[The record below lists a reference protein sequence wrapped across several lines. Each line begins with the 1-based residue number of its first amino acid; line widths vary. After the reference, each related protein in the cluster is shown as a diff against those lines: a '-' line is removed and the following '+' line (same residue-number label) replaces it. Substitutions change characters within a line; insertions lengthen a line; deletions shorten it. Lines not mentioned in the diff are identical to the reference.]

1 MGGKAVLTGNLKFT
15 SLADLFQI
23 IGGNNSTGTLRITS
37 QYVPHPGIVQFVKG
51 NPINATNGS
60 LRGLD
65 AVYSLF
71 GRTEGNFEFTEE
83 KVSAGDRTIK
93 KNRME
98 IVLDALRMLDDGV
111 IEKVGPNTADELLSE
126 DGTPSKDGHKR
137 ELPLIKGP
145 AIDYLYILD
154 EEEFSDGRVVVK
166 EGSHGKWIWVILD
179 GAAQITRETSRGPLT
194 IAKLGE
200 GCFIG
205 SFTSLLFQ
213 EYARSATVTAMGD
226 LRLGLLDTQ
235 RLAGEFYTLP
245 ADFRNTLSSLD
256 RRLRNIT
263 DRAVD
268 LSTSKEDP
276 LVLPAKGLEVVVD
289 MGSKKDDLYCIK
301 EGQAYVVGKTAKA
314 ALPLLTLQKD
324 DVFGNFPSMDMGQE
338 PRNAS
343 VFGTQSLK
351 TVPLD
356 TEQLQT
362 SYDHLSQTFK
372 AMIFNICT
380 CVSIT
385 TKLVYLLSRGK

>member
-37 QYVPHPGIVQFVKG
+37 QYVPQPGIVHFLKG
-51 NPINATNGS
+51 NPVNAANGP
-60 LRGLD
+60 LKGLD

-71 GRTEGNFEFTEE
+71 GRTEGNFEFSEE
-83 KVSAGDRTIK
+83 KLSVEHAIK

-111 IEKVGPNTADELLSE
+111 IEKVGPTTADELLSKKGAKSG
-126 DGTPSKDGHKR
+126 DGQKR
-137 ELPLIKGP
+137 ELPVIKGP

-154 EEEFSDGRVVVK
+154 EEEFSDGKTVVK

-179 GAAQITRETSRGPLT
+179 GAAQITRETARGPLT
-194 IAKLGE
+194 LAKLGE

-213 EYARSATVTAMGD
+213 EYARSATVSAMGD

-235 RLAGEFYTLP
+235 RLAGEFNTLP

-256 RRLRNIT
+256 RRLKKIT

-268 LSTSKEDP
+268 LSAKKEDS
-276 LVLPAKGLEVVVD
+276 LSLPAKGLEVVVEL
-289 MGSKKDDLYCIK
+289 GSKKDDLYCIQ
-301 EGQAYVVGKTAKA
+301 EGQAYVVGKTAKG
-314 ALPLLTLQKD
+314 ALPLLTLEKD
-324 DVFGNFPSMDMGQE
+324 DVFGKLPFMDMGQE

-343 VFGTQSLK
+343 VAGTQSLK
-351 TVPLD
+351 TITLD
-356 TEQLQT
+356 AEELHT

-372 AMIFNICT
+372 GMIFNICT

>member
-37 QYVPHPGIVQFVKG
+37 QYVPQPGIVHFLKG
-51 NPINATNGS
+51 NPVNAANGP
-60 LRGLD
+60 LKGLD

-83 KVSAGDRTIK
+83 KLSVEHAIK

-111 IEKVGPNTADELLSE
+111 IEKVGPTTADEVLSKKGTKSG
-126 DGTPSKDGHKR
+126 DGQKR
-137 ELPLIKGP
+137 ELPVIKGP

-154 EEEFSDGRVVVK
+154 EEEFSDGKTVVK

-179 GAAQITRETSRGPLT
+179 GTAQITRETSRGPLT

-213 EYARSATVTAMGD
+213 EYARSATVSALGD

-256 RRLRNIT
+256 RRLKKIT

-268 LSTSKEDP
+268 LSAKKEDS
-276 LVLPAKGLEVVVD
+276 LSLPAKGLEVVVD
-289 MGSKKDDLYCIK
+289 MGSKKDDLYCIQ
-301 EGQAYVVGKTAKA
+301 EGQAYVVGKTAKG
-314 ALPLLTLQKD
+314 ALPLLTLEKD
-324 DVFGNFPSMDMGQE
+324 DVFGNLPFMDMGQE

-343 VFGTQSLK
+343 VAGTQSLK
-351 TVPLD
+351 TITLD
-356 TEQLQT
+356 VEELHT

-372 AMIFNICT
+372 GMIFNICT

>member
-37 QYVPHPGIVQFVKG
+37 QYVPYPGIIHFVKG
-51 NPINATNGS
+51 NPVHASNGS
-60 LRGLD
+60 LQGVE
-65 AVYSLF
+65 AVYSIF

-83 KVSAGDRTIK
+83 KITAAHSMK

-98 IVLDALRMLDDGV
+98 IVLDALWMLDDGV
-111 IEKVGPNTADELLSE
+111 IEKVGPTSADELLSKKGTKSA
-126 DGTPSKDGHKR
+126 DGQKR
-137 ELPLIKGP
+137 DLPIIKGP
-145 AIDYLYILD
+145 AIDFLYILD
-154 EEEFSDGRVVVK
+154 EEEYPDGKTVVK
-166 EGSHGKWIWVILD
+166 EGSHGKWIWVILE
-179 GAAQITRETSRGPLT
+179 GAVQITRETARGPLT

-235 RLAGEFYTLP
+235 RLAGEFYALP

-256 RRLRNIT
+256 RRLKGIT

-268 LSTSKEDP
+268 LSMRKQDS
-276 LVLPAKGLEVVVD
+276 LVLPAKGLEVIVE
-289 MGSKKDDLYCIK
+289 MGSKKDQLYRIT
-301 EGQAYVVGKTAKA
+301 EGQAYVIGKTSKGT
-314 ALPLLTLQKD
+314 LPLLALQKD
-324 DVFGNFPSMDMGQE
+324 DVFGNFPFMDMGQE
-338 PRNAS
+338 PRNAL
-343 VFGTQSLK
+343 VAATQDLK
-351 TVPLD
+351 TVVLNAED
-356 TEQLQT
+356 LHT
-362 SYDHLSQTFK
+362 SYDHLSETFK
-372 AMIFNICT
+372 GMIFNICT

-385 TKLVYLLSRGK
+385 TKLAYLFSRSK

>member
-37 QYVPHPGIVQFVKG
+37 QYVPYPGIIHFVKG
-51 NPINATNGS
+51 NPVHASNGS
-60 LRGLD
+60 LQGVE
-65 AVYSLF
+65 AVYSIF

-83 KVSAGDRTIK
+83 KITAEHTIK

-111 IEKVGPNTADELLSE
+111 IEKVGPTSADELLSKKGTKSA
-126 DGTPSKDGHKR
+126 DGQKR
-137 ELPLIKGP
+137 DLPIIKGP
-145 AIDYLYILD
+145 AIDFLYILD
-154 EEEFSDGRVVVK
+154 EEEYPDGKTVVK
-166 EGSHGKWIWVILD
+166 EGSHGKWIWVILE
-179 GAAQITRETSRGPLT
+179 GAVQITRETARGPLT

-235 RLAGEFYTLP
+235 RLAGEFYALP

-256 RRLRNIT
+256 RRLKGIT

-268 LSTSKEDP
+268 LSMRKQDS
-276 LVLPAKGLEVVVD
+276 LVLPAKGLEVIVE
-289 MGSKKDDLYCIK
+289 MGSKKDQLYRIT
-301 EGQAYVVGKTAKA
+301 EGQAYVIGKTSKGT
-314 ALPLLTLQKD
+314 LPLLALQKD
-324 DVFGNFPSMDMGQE
+324 DVFGNFPFMDMGQE
-338 PRNAS
+338 PRNAL
-343 VFGTQSLK
+343 VAATQDLK
-351 TVPLD
+351 TVVLNAED
-356 TEQLQT
+356 LHT
-362 SYDHLSQTFK
+362 SYDHLSETFK
-372 AMIFNICT
+372 GMIFNICT

-385 TKLVYLLSRGK
+385 TKLAYLFSRSK

>member
-37 QYVPHPGIVQFVKG
+37 QYVPHPGIVHFVKG
-51 NPINATNGS
+51 NPVNATNGP
-60 LRGLD
+60 LKGLD

-83 KVSAGDRTIK
+83 KVSGELAIN

-111 IEKVGPNTADELLSE
+111 IEKVGPTTADELLSKK
-126 DGTPSKDGHKR
+126 GSKSKDGQKR
-137 ELPLIKGP
+137 ELPVIKGP

-154 EEEFSDGRVVVK
+154 EEEFSDGRTVVK

-205 SFTSLLFQ
+205 TFTSLLFQ

-256 RRLRNIT
+256 SRLRKIT

-268 LSTSKEDP
+268 LSMMQEDA
-276 LVLPAKGLEVVVD
+276 LALPSKGLEVVVE
-289 MGSKKDDLYCIK
+289 MGSKKDDLYCIQ
-301 EGQAYVVGKTAKA
+301 EGQAYVVGKTSRG
-314 ALPLLTLQKD
+314 ALPLLMLEKD
-324 DVFGNFPSMDMGQE
+324 DVFGNLPFMDMGQE

-343 VFGTQSLK
+343 IVGPQSLK
-351 TVPLD
+351 TVTLD
-356 TEQLQT
+356 SEELHA

-372 AMIFNICT
+372 GMIFNICT

-385 TKLVYLLSRGK
+385 TKLVYLFSRGK

>member
-37 QYVPHPGIVQFVKG
+37 QYVPHPGIVHFVKG
-51 NPINATNGS
+51 NPINAMNGS
-60 LRGLD
+60 LSGLD

-71 GRTEGNFEFTEE
+71 GRTEGNFEFTEG
-83 KVSAGDRTIK
+83 KVSEDPAIK

-111 IEKVGPNTADELLSE
+111 IEKVGPNTADEILSKK
-126 DGTPSKDGHKR
+126 GTPSMGAQKR
-137 ELPLIKGP
+137 ELPVIKGP

-154 EEEFSDGRVVVK
+154 EEEFADGRVVVK
-166 EGSHGKWIWVILD
+166 EGSHGKWIWVILE
-179 GAAQITRETSRGPLT
+179 GAVQITRETPRGPLT

-245 ADFRNTLSSLD
+245 VDFRNTLSSLD
-256 RRLRNIT
+256 RRLRSIT
-263 DRAVD
+263 DRAVG
-268 LSTSKEDP
+268 LSTNKVDP
-276 LVLPAKGLEVVVD
+276 LVLPAKGLQVVVE
-289 MGSKKDDLYCIK
+289 MGSKKDDLYCIQ
-301 EGQAYVVGKTAKA
+301 EGQAYIMGKTDKG
-314 ALPLLTLQKD
+314 ALPLLTLEKD
-324 DVFGNFPSMDMGQE
+324 DVFGNLPFMDMGHE
-338 PRNAS
+338 PRNAY
-343 VFGTQSLK
+343 VVGTQSLK

-356 TEQLQT
+356 AEQMHT

-372 AMIFNICT
+372 GMIFNICT

-385 TKLVYLLSRGK
+385 TKLVYLLSRRK

>member
-37 QYVPHPGIVQFVKG
+37 QYVPQPGIVHFLKG
-51 NPINATNGS
+51 NPVNAANGP
-60 LRGLD
+60 LKGLD

-71 GRTEGNFEFTEE
+71 GRTEGNFEFSEE
-83 KVSAGDRTIK
+83 KLSVEHAIK

-111 IEKVGPNTADELLSE
+111 IEKVGPTTADELLSKKGTTFG
-126 DGTPSKDGHKR
+126 DGQKR
-137 ELPLIKGP
+137 ELPVIKGP

-154 EEEFSDGRVVVK
+154 EEEFSDGKTVVK

-179 GAAQITRETSRGPLT
+179 GAAQLTRGTSRGPLT

-213 EYARSATVTAMGD
+213 EYARSATVSAMGD
-226 LRLGLLDTQ
+226 LRVGLLDTQ

-256 RRLRNIT
+256 RRLKKIT

-268 LSTSKEDP
+268 LSAKKEDS
-276 LVLPAKGLEVVVD
+276 LSLPTKGLEVVVD
-289 MGSKKDDLYCIK
+289 MGSKKDDLYCIQ
-301 EGQAYVVGKTAKA
+301 EGQAYVVGKTAKG
-314 ALPLLTLQKD
+314 ALPLLTLEKD
-324 DVFGNFPSMDMGQE
+324 DVFGNLPFMDMGQE

-343 VFGTQSLK
+343 VAGTQSLK
-351 TVPLD
+351 TITLD
-356 TEQLQT
+356 AEELHT

-372 AMIFNICT
+372 GMIFNICT

>member
-37 QYVPHPGIVQFVKG
+37 QYVPHPGIVHFVTG
-51 NPINATNGS
+51 NPVNATNGP
-60 LRGLD
+60 LKGLD

-83 KVSAGDRTIK
+83 KVSAEPTIK

-111 IEKVGPNTADELLSE
+111 IEKVGPTTADELLSKK
-126 DGTPSKDGHKR
+126 GSKSKDGQKR
-137 ELPLIKGP
+137 ELPVIKGP

-154 EEEFSDGRVVVK
+154 EEEFSDGRTVVK

-205 SFTSLLFQ
+205 TFTSLLFQ

-256 RRLRNIT
+256 SRLRKIS
-263 DRAVD
+263 DRAVE
-268 LSTSKEDP
+268 LSTGQEDSV
-276 LVLPAKGLEVVVD
+276 VLPATGLDVVVEV
-289 MGSKKDDLYCIK
+289 GSKKDDLYSIE
-301 EGQAYVVGKTAKA
+301 EGQAYVVGKTSRGP
-314 ALPLLTLQKD
+314 LPLLMLEKD
-324 DVFGNFPSMDMGQE
+324 DVFGNLPFMDMGQE

-343 VFGTQSLK
+343 VFAPQSLK
-351 TVPLD
+351 TIPLD
-356 TEQLQT
+356 SEALQT

-372 AMIFNICT
+372 GMIFNICT

-385 TKLVYLLSRGK
+385 TKLVYLFSRGK